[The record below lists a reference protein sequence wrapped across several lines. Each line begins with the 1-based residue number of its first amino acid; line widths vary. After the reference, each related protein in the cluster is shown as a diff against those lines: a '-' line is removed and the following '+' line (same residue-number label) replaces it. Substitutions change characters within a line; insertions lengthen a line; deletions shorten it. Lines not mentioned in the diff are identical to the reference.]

1 MNPILDSLSDD
12 VIIIEEQLTCKWN
25 VHVSGSS
32 TLPEFSYEVVS
43 RAIDAWVLE
52 YDETHT
58 FLQLES
64 RPKRTL
70 TERKIDIPPLL
81 LQNRHLSKLIAT
93 VEGHLALKFHALPR
107 PSNIDDLLP
116 PTQNLRPEQGQPTG
130 WDVVPHEAPFVSTS
144 SIILA
149 CGTEIPKLQHIS
161 TLPCSHI
168 RTPILWEK
176 YHYSKTRRSAL
187 VEESDV

>member
-1 MNPILDSLSDD
+1 MFYHTKCLLLSRQDTPMNPILDSLSDD

-93 VEGHLALKFHALPR
+93 VEDREPVSESSLLYPGSYIPSINCFRYLAKLLGKKLISLNL
-107 PSNIDDLLP
+107 SNQSEASDLLGGFKP
-116 PTQNLRPEQGQPTG
+116 L
-130 WDVVPHEAPFVSTS
+130 D
-144 SIILA
+144 
-149 CGTEIPKLQHIS
+149 
-161 TLPCSHI
+161 
-168 RTPILWEK
+168 
-176 YHYSKTRRSAL
+176 SA
-187 VEESDV
+187 EDRKCKIH